1 MYAVYGI
8 WHTTSASEDRL
19 WNMVYNAE
27 RSLMSFRPPSQV
39 PSEHRP
45 ETDRFHHD
53 PLAINGS
60 RRVFDEVYR
69 RLRTAIIAGD
79 FPAGE
84 RFVERSLTERL
95 QVSRTPIREAIKRLE
110 QEGLV
115 VCYPH
120 KGCFVR
126 SPSYDEARQAY
137 EMRRVAEGLAGELA
151 ASRATDTEIAAIQEL
166 LAQTR
171 ARLEAGDRHEM
182 LLRNDEFHALQAQAA
197 RNAFLE
203 QSLKTLWA
211 YVDLLRGR
219 WWAEADRA
227 FATQAEHEAIAEAL
241 GKRDPGLARQRNEVH
256 VDNAWRVVETGFKK
270 RESASA
276 PFGF

>member
-1 MYAVYGI
+1 MNLR
-8 WHTTSASEDRL
+8 AS
-19 WNMVYNAE
+19 
-27 RSLMSFRPPSQV
+27 SQV
-39 PSEHRP
+39 FSGLRGSHARIGTVATAP
-45 ETDRFHHD
+45 D

-69 RLRTAIIAGD
+69 RLRAAIISGD
-79 FPAGE
+79 FRAGE

-126 SPSYDEARQAY
+126 SPSDEEARQAY

-151 ASRATDTEIAAIQEL
+151 ATRASDQELAAIHEL

-171 ARLEAGDRHEM
+171 ARLEAGDREEI

-203 QSLKTLWA
+203 QTLKTLWA

-219 WWAEADRA
+219 WWTQADRA
-227 FATQAEHEAIAEAL
+227 FDTQAEHEAIAAAL
-241 GKRDPGLARQRNEVH
+241 SMRNPQLARERNEAH
-256 VDNAWRVVETGFKK
+256 VDKAWKVVEAGLKTRDF
-270 RESASA
+270 ASA
-276 PFGF
+276 DLDGSRP